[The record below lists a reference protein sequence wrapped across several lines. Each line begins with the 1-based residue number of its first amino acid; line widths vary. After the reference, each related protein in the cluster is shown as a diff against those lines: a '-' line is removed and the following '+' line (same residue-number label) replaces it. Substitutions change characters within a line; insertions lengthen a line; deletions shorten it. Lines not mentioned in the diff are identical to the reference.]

1 MLTVFFSIH
10 YMNDFYKQETTR
22 RAKRIRQYSIV
33 SIITVI
39 IAVIPDLSLGIYHV
53 AYFILGAS
61 PIIISSFFVRKK
73 SLNLA
78 GTLLLFYIT
87 CIIFISNTFYGIEA
101 NTAFFYIA
109 EYIVLLLVI
118 DPRNKFFL
126 ILNHIHIG
134 LSILLSQ
141 LFNLNEFKILVIEE
155 KSLLLISN
163 VNIILAILSSLYLFY
178 TYVEENIAKENY
190 LILMHKRINTKN
202 KVIENAQLNLE
213 TFIYRSS
220 HNLQGPI
227 RSIMGLYNVSR
238 FEQDPEKLKALIE
251 LTNESAKLLDEELAI
266 TAQVFKINQHILNLT
281 QVNLYQF
288 IVDYYNTT
296 DIQTKVRDISKF
308 NALVDYDMLK
318 EGMDNLHAIF
328 LKLRKNASVSPRF
341 ELEISGNIFLFSY
354 SFHSKYIDDK
364 YLNVFF
370 SPFHKDIAYLYDLKS
385 EPYLC
390 RRIMDK
396 LHGDIAIH
404 RISDTQ
410 IAFTIASK
418 LS

>member
-1 MLTVFFSIH
+1 MD
-10 YMNDFYKQETTR
+10 DFYRQETIR
-22 RAKRIRQYSIV
+22 REKRIKQYSIV
-33 SIITVI
+33 ALFTII
-39 IAVIPDLSLGIYHV
+39 IAVIPDLTLGIYQV
-53 AYFILGAS
+53 AFFILGIT
-61 PIIISSFFVRKK
+61 PILLFSFFVRKRN
-73 SLNLA
+73 LNLA

-109 EYIVLLLVI
+109 EYIILLLVI

-126 ILNHIHIG
+126 ILNHVHIG

-141 LFNLNEFKILVIEE
+141 IFTLNEFKILNVEE

-190 LILMHKRINTKN
+190 LIVMHKRINTKN

-227 RSIMGLYNVSR
+227 RSIMGLYNISQL
-238 FEQDPEKLKALIE
+238 EKDPEKLKALIQ

-281 QVNLYQF
+281 HVNLHQF
-288 IVDYYNTT
+288 IVDYYNNPDIETT
-296 DIQTKVRDISKF
+296 ITDISKF
-308 NALVDYDMLK
+308 NALVDNEMLT
-318 EGMDNLHAIF
+318 EGMHNLHTIF
-328 LKLRKNASVSPRF
+328 LKLRKNATVFPAF
-341 ELEISGNIFLFSY
+341 KLEINGNIFLFSY
-354 SFHSKYIDDK
+354 TFESKFIDDK

-404 RISDTQ
+404 KISDS
-410 IAFTIASK
+410 IISFTIASK
-418 LS
+418 LL